1 LTQGSGST
9 AQKPIYGQFDD
20 RLATGAR
27 TITFGILFSAEE
39 DLMRTTFLKWMVV
52 VGGACLATA
61 VIHPR
66 LARSADHL
74 DAPATTAEPAADIN
88 DVYTF
93 LDKPGDAATKVIFAM
108 TVFPN
113 APATAKFSDTVQYV
127 FHTSS
132 GPKFGATTTDLTII
146 CTFDAAQKAQCWAGA
161 DEYATGDASAATG
174 IVSAS
179 GKFKVFAGLRADPFF
194 FNLDGFKKTVQAVE
208 DTVDGG
214 ALNFDDAGCPLLQ
227 VGTDTAL
234 QNFLKTNPDGGG
246 AAQDFFKK
254 FNGLAI
260 VVEMDKSVVA
270 KGGGVI
276 SVWASSHRKP

>member
-1 LTQGSGST
+1 
-9 AQKPIYGQFDD
+9 
-20 RLATGAR
+20 
-27 TITFGILFSAEE
+27 
-39 DLMRTTFLKWMVV
+39 MRTTFLKWMVV

-74 DAPATTAEPAADIN
+74 DAPATVAEAAADIN
-88 DVYTF
+88 DVYAF
-93 LDKPGDAATKVIFAM
+93 LDKPGDASTSVIYAM

-132 GPKFGATTTDLTII
+132 GAKFNATTSDLNII
-146 CTFDAAQKAQCWAGA
+146 CTFDAAQKIQCWAGA
-161 DEYATGDASAATG
+161 DEYVTGDASQGTG
-174 IVSAS
+174 LTSAS

-208 DTVDGG
+208 DTVAGG

-227 VGTDTAL
+227 PGTDTAL
-234 QNFLKTNPDGGG
+234 QGYLSSDPDGGG

-260 VVEMDKSVVA
+260 VVQLDKSVA
-270 KGGGVI
+270 TKGGPVV
-276 SVWASSHRKP
+276 SVWGSTHRKP